1 MTALVL
7 RGDARRIPL
16 RAESVDLVVTSLP
29 FFGLRDYGGLPGE
42 IGAEVHWRNW
52 LDNVVAATA
61 EMVRVTKPTGS
72 LFVEV
77 GDKRC
82 NYQGSHYG
90 QGRSLDGPRGP
101 QRIPAGGP
109 TNAPDRY
116 GIPNKSLMLLPERY
130 RIACVDQLGLT
141 ARQVIVWCLAGDTR
155 LYARTATGD
164 RPITLRDLHRSYHP
178 ENVQLWNGQ
187 KWTQVLGWNRT
198 PRSGSALEIELRSGE
213 RIGCTRNHQWLTQ
226 RGLLK
231 ADELKIGDVIATTVL
246 PEPDR
251 PRRPSA
257 LDDELVG
264 WFVGMY
270 LAEGSRSGKVIQIA
284 SHIAEQERFA
294 RLRQVAEVF
303 DGKCSVYRVG
313 GKGTTVALSGA
324 VLRGILDRYLVGD
337 SAKTKRLRFTA
348 WQRSNEFLRALLQ
361 GYLDGDG
368 HYETKTDRWQL
379 RFTANDELAADLR
392 ALAARLGASLRLRR
406 RTTTCEGRS
415 FAIWGGDFRW
425 SKSDHWNIKHD
436 GEIVAIRASRAWQF
450 YDVGVADEPHLFALA
465 SGVLTHNSKSNAIP
479 NSAADRTQDTHTTW
493 VHFTMARNY
502 YSAWDELREPHQPQ
516 SLARSGRNR
525 FAIDHSQDG
534 VGSPNT
540 INPAQACHPLGR
552 MPGSVWRIPTEQF
565 PKLAHLEVEHHAAF
579 GVEWP
584 RRLILAGSPP
594 GICLACG
601 RGRFPVVD
609 RRTDIS
615 ARPNGYVRARAT
627 MDATDDGAGPNGS
640 AFGAGPSVRGL
651 TEATILGYACS
662 CTPATWHPGTGERSP
677 TARGDGRQGERPLSD
692 LGARHHRVRGWWEY
706 HLDRWAAPSTRPA
719 VVLDPF
725 GGTGT
730 TAQVAHALGRIGISL
745 DLAEAYCKLANDRTL
760 AAQRAAKVQ
769 GRVNRE
775 RQLDLFGGVA

>member
-72 LFVEV
+72 IFVEV

-82 NYQGSHYG
+82 NYQGPHYG

-141 ARQVIVWCLAGDTR
+141 ARQVIVWD
-155 LYARTATGD
+155 
-164 RPITLRDLHRSYHP
+164 
-178 ENVQLWNGQ
+178 
-187 KWTQVLGWNRT
+187 
-198 PRSGSALEIELRSGE
+198 
-213 RIGCTRNHQWLTQ
+213 
-226 RGLLK
+226 
-231 ADELKIGDVIATTVL
+231 
-246 PEPDR
+246 
-251 PRRPSA
+251 
-257 LDDELVG
+257 
-264 WFVGMY
+264 
-270 LAEGSRSGKVIQIA
+270 
-284 SHIAEQERFA
+284 
-294 RLRQVAEVF
+294 
-303 DGKCSVYRVG
+303 
-313 GKGTTVALSGA
+313 
-324 VLRGILDRYLVGD
+324 
-337 SAKTKRLRFTA
+337 KT
-348 WQRSNEFLRALLQ
+348 
-361 GYLDGDG
+361 
-368 HYETKTDRWQL
+368 
-379 RFTANDELAADLR
+379 
-392 ALAARLGASLRLRR
+392 
-406 RTTTCEGRS
+406 
-415 FAIWGGDFRW
+415 
-425 SKSDHWNIKHD
+425 
-436 GEIVAIRASRAWQF
+436 
-450 YDVGVADEPHLFALA
+450 
-465 SGVLTHNSKSNAIP
+465 NAIP

-525 FAIDHSQDG
+525 FAVDHSQDG

-552 MPGSVWRIPTEQF
+552 MLGSVWRIPTEQF
-565 PKLAHLEVEHHAAF
+565 PKLSHLDVEHHAAF

-594 GICLACG
+594 GICLKCG
-601 RGRFPVVD
+601 RGRFPVID
-609 RRTDIS
+609 RRINTS
-615 ARPNGYVRARAT
+615 ARPNGYIRARAT
-627 MDATDDGAGPNGS
+627 MDATDDGARPNGS

-677 TARGDGRQGERPLSD
+677 TAREDGRQGERPLSD

-706 HLDRWAAPSTRPA
+706 HLDRWTAPSTRPA

-730 TAQVAHALGRIGISL
+730 TAHVAHALGRIGISL
-745 DLAEAYCKLANDRTL
+745 DLSEAYCKLATDRTL
-760 AAQRAAKVQ
+760 AAQRITKVS
-769 GRVNRE
+769 GRVNKE